1 MPDVKPPAT
10 IERCK
15 SLGLVDDSHRPVP
28 SARPD
33 EQKHNLPQIL
43 LKIVTTD
50 EQKHNFKIVT
60 ADEQKHNLPQIL
72 LKIVTTDEQKHN
84 WSN

>member
-1 MPDVKPPAT
+1 MPDVKPPAI

-15 SLGLVDDSHRPVP
+15 SLGLVDDSNRPVP

-50 EQKHNFKIVT
+50 EQKHNSPQILLKIVT
-60 ADEQKHNLPQIL
+60 ADEQKHNWY
-72 LKIVTTDEQKHN
+72 N
-84 WSN
+84 